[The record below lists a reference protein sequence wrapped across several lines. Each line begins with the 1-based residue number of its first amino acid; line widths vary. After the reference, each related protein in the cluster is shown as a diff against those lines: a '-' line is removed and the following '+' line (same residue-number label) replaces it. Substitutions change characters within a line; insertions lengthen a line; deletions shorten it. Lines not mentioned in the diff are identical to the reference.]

1 MASSYKSKEGIKFEH
16 RFRCDNR
23 DDPEGVR
30 NGVYGIPKI
39 YLEWCHAN
47 CKNGWGW
54 HFEPEDFFDVVHE
67 LDNAPPLTIFVGH
80 ITFERQEDLVIFKL
94 CHLNG

>member
-1 MASSYKSKEGIKFEH
+1 
-16 RFRCDNR
+16 
-23 DDPEGVR
+23 VQ
-30 NGVYGIPKI
+30 NGVYGVPKI

-54 HFEPEDFFDVVHE
+54 HFEPEDFFDLVHE

-80 ITFERQEDLVIFKL
+80 ITFECQEDLVIFKL
-94 CHLNG
+94 RHLKG